1 MISKERL
8 EELIKEKASVYYL
21 QIEYYDGC
29 SYGSRSLNLS
39 NKYINQFGQLA
50 IYNDGERYNIENLFE
65 TMEQLEIF
73 MNAHLE
79 FVGIKREEEFPY
91 VSWEDF
97 SGGLRIIEFVSF
109 KHENIELSV
118 LTISYETAYIQLF
131 NSKTETMLFNK
142 PATEEN
148 YYEALRLAKKL
159 FLGEE
164 ITWIN

>member
-1 MISKERL
+1 MISKEMIPDKKYWFIQ
-8 EELIKEKASVYYL
+8 EHKVYPVEFT
-21 QIEYYDGC
+21 QKH
-29 SYGSRSLNLS
+29 LNMGAES
-39 NKYINQFGQLA
+39 AFK
-50 IYNDGERYNIENLFE
+50 DLFE
-65 TMEQLEIF
+65 TKKEAEL
-73 MNAHLE
+73 HLE

-142 PATEEN
+142 PLTEEN

-164 ITWIN
+164 

>member
-8 EELIKEKASVYYL
+8 ENIIKTRETLYYINCCSGVGIIELEFL
-21 QIEYYDGC
+21 PN
-29 SYGSRSLNLS
+29 LNLD
-39 NKYINQFGQLA
+39 
-50 IYNDGERYNIENLFE
+50 IYDNDVLRVFSYKDNIPFLTIPLNTLFKTKKE
-65 TMEQLEIF
+65 AEL
-73 MNAHLE
+73 HLE

-164 ITWIN
+164 V